1 MCIYTS
7 IAKHETDS
15 SSHVRACVCVCVCVC
30 VFGELLVGAVGS
42 RYDGLVAIAGC
53 DKNMPGV
60 VIAMARMNRPS
71 IMVYGGTIKP
81 GCSASGEKLDIVS
94 AFQSYGQFVSGSITE
109 EERRE
114 IVRKACPGP
123 GACGGE
129 CLLSGRIFHPGKS
142 S

>member
-1 MCIYTS
+1 MCAYTQALRS
-7 IAKHETDS
+7 TKPIPHRMC
-15 SSHVRACVCVCVCVC
+15 VRVCVCVCVC